1 MVFCTDA
8 DTTVHNA
15 DGDTALMIAA
25 AVEHARLDPDTT
37 LRVTALLNA
46 GADVNAV
53 DHKQNTALMKAK
65 DVARAKVLLDA
76 GADPDMTNWEGKTAL
91 SVAECAL
98 VVDPDDRN
106 LPSIIE
112 LLETVTKR

>member
-15 DGDTALMIAA
+15 DGDTALMMAA
-25 AVEHARLDPDTT
+25 AAEINEPGVTT

-65 DVARAKVLLDA
+65 DVDRAKVLLDA

-98 VVDPDDRN
+98 LVDPDDRN

-112 LLETVTKR
+112 LLEAVTKR